1 MADRPVTGLPLALT
15 IVVGA
20 GVVPKSHLGMPA
32 SPQGDER
39 WVEQVE
45 GGEPTVAL
53 ALNAG
58 DLVMTH
64 DELLHTGGNP
74 HDDL

>member
-1 MADRPVTGLPLALT
+1 M
-15 IVVGA
+15 
-20 GVVPKSHLGMPA
+20 VPKSHLGMPA

-64 DELLHTGGNP
+64 DELLHTGGYP
-74 HDDL
+74 HEDF

>member
-1 MADRPVTGLPLALT
+1 MTGWPAT
-15 IVVGA
+15 GSDEVRVAVGA

-74 HDDL
+74 HEDF